1 MLKFFVILLIL
12 NPYVMK
18 KLLLL
23 LLLTPTFNFFG
34 QTISPLSNGC
44 FGNPFDLTT
53 KNTEL
58 LNGQSSND
66 FTITFYLNLSDA
78 TLLLN
83 PIANPNSFVG
93 ANNQT
98 IFANVLNNL
107 TTISVVKSFVLL
119 KPTGLLLSIS
129 VVSPVS
135 CINNSGSI
143 QANSSGGSENYNYT
157 ISDQGGM
164 SPISNSTG
172 FFNNLTVGFY
182 TITVNDS
189 TGCQVS
195 QNINI
200 QAPPPLTATTEV
212 SGNTL
217 TIFASDGS
225 PPYQY
230 SIDNILTTSS
240 SNVLTN
246 IPPGTYT
253 YQVRDS
259 NGCLFTDSVTV
270 NPCDFTLS
278 VGSTL
283 DIPISTYIISI
294 NSLLTTGLYS
304 YTLDGG
310 QAISIPQNESGFY
323 IYTAGLS
330 PGTHYVTVTNLSTQC
345 TQIASFT
352 IDAFLRLSGSSIA
365 NYVDSNNDGFT
376 NVGDTINYQY
386 TVNNT
391 SNSNAI
397 NVNVVS
403 SNPALTISGNPI
415 ASFPINA
422 IDSSTFSGVYVLNQ
436 NDINKG
442 SVSQNVAIVG
452 VNNSNINTINGSI
465 ISNTTLN
472 LSDGIKLNAFID
484 SNSNGIQ
491 DGTEQ
496 NFSLGSFTTQ
506 LNAGMVHNVTSS
518 NGVHYLYE
526 TNPANSYNFTYAV
539 NSAYAS
545 QYSVAI
551 ASYNNI
557 SVASGSGITTLNFA
571 ITVIPYNDLSI
582 NMFGNAPNPGFTYYN
597 YISYSNNGN
606 TTIPSGTVTFNL
618 NNVVSIINISEAGAI
633 NNATGFTYNFANLL
647 PYETRQILITS
658 KFQLFQ

>member
-1 MLKFFVILLIL
+1 MDANQCVSFQTATLIHTEPVNLSVTFL
-12 NPYVMK
+12 NSNSVAINGGEQPCQYSLDNGVFQVWQSFSN
-18 KLLLL
+18 LAIG
-23 LLLTPTFNFFG
+23 NHNVNVVDA
-34 QTISPLSNGC
+34 NGC
-44 FGNPFDLTT
+44 
-53 KNTEL
+53 
-58 LNGQSSND
+58 NGSIN
-66 FTITFYLNLSDA
+66 FTITLCN
-78 TLLLN
+78 
-83 PIANPNSFVG
+83 
-93 ANNQT
+93 
-98 IFANVLNNL
+98 
-107 TTISVVKSFVLL
+107 
-119 KPTGLLLSIS
+119 
-129 VVSPVS
+129 
-135 CINNSGSI
+135 
-143 QANSSGGSENYNYT
+143 
-157 ISDQGGM
+157 
-164 SPISNSTG
+164 
-172 FFNNLTVGFY
+172 
-182 TITVNDS
+182 
-189 TGCQVS
+189 
-195 QNINI
+195 
-200 QAPPPLTATTEV
+200 LTATTQV

-217 TIFASDGS
+217 TIFASGGS

-230 SIDNILTTSS
+230 SFDNGVIFVNS
-240 SNVLTN
+240 SNLIIN
-246 IPPGTYT
+246 PGTYT

-647 PYETRQILITS
+647 PYEIR
-658 KFQLFQ
+658 